1 MNTLQYC
8 CSRYDCRK
16 TPSDGIP
23 ETDPTASASTTN
35 ESKAQNAASSSDNVN
50 SSQPNTSDISLENV
64 ETPPNRPNSG
74 LGYPTMDES
83 WCYNCD
89 VKHEDTKDCPYAN
102 PVSICIDSVID
113 FSANDRDDS
122 R

>member
-74 LGYPTMDES
+74 LGYRHLIL
-83 WCYNCD
+83 
-89 VKHEDTKDCPYAN
+89 V
-102 PVSICIDSVID
+102 
-113 FSANDRDDS
+113 
-122 R
+122 